1 MQKIKLFTDSCLDP
15 YNKMGFGVYL
25 ILNDENESLEELKEN
40 IKSKRFENTSSTKLE
55 LQTLLWALDEIA
67 DKNVIIE
74 VYTDCQNIIGL
85 ENRRDKLEKNHFY
98 STSGKLMNNHDLYKD
113 FYLKLDELSLSF
125 IKVNERNTLIKLSD
139 YNHERNYER
148 TKLSNYVSEEL
159 SEVFDIKIF
168 GEAGAKNLMNMFLT
182 TEGFIKDGHLR
193 LQGMN
198 TLDIIRENYNKILL
212 WESLE

>member
-1 MQKIKLFTDSCLDP
+1 MQKIKLFTDSSLGP
-15 YNKMGFGVYL
+15 YNKIGFGAYL

-125 IKVNERNTLIKLSD
+125 IKVNERNTLIKLTNYTS
-139 YNHERNYER
+139 ER
-148 TKLSNYVSEEL
+148 L
-159 SEVFDIKIF
+159 SEVFDVKIL
-168 GEAGAKNLMNMFLT
+168 GESGVKNLMNMFLAN
-182 TEGFIKDGHLR
+182 EALIKDGDIK
-193 LQGMN
+193 LQGLN
-198 TLDIIRENYNKILL
+198 TLNIIKQNCDKILM
-212 WESLE
+212 WESHI